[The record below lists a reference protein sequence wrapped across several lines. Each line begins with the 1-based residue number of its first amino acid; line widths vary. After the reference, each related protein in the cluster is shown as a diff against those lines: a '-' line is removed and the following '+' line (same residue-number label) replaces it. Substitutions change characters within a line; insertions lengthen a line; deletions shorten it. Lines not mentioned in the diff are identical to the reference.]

1 MKFGDSVP
9 ISIIISNCI
18 LCCATAWCFEPLLHC
33 GLAHLGSR
41 HQELLHTVGSS
52 SEIIPQFCSA
62 GDVQAGSAVLVMF
75 IILHRALELRLP
87 FQTNLHLMDIL
98 LPGPQL
104 QPGWSPFYCF
114 PGLGFLKVSHT
125 SKDDVWRL
133 LSLACFIQH
142 NDLQLRSA
150 CWKWQDFV
158 SFGSYILLFGIGSTF
173 SLFLHLLM
181 DTGWFHIFTIVIT
194 ALAKYLGA
202 HPKDFSYLRK
212 LTWVNFNF

>member
-1 MKFGDSVP
+1 MLWTPSTLWTGSLGLQTPRVASHSWKFFWDNTSILLSWQCPSRQRSV
-9 ISIIISNCI
+9 
-18 LCCATAWCFEPLLHC
+18 
-33 GLAHLGSR
+33 
-41 HQELLHTVGSS
+41 
-52 SEIIPQFCSA
+52 
-62 GDVQAGSAVLVMF
+62 GDV

-142 NDLQLRSA
+142 NDLQLHSA